1 MPLLKLF
8 FILFLLFNIGLIG
21 YVVFLPLF
29 VLLKMPI
36 KKITNWVNANI
47 IRILLT
53 VANIVCFWVICS
65 IRLNVIP
72 KINTSWNQNFC
83 DNLNEV
89 FVNLSYSFFAGFIF
103 FLLTVVIPDY
113 KRKKK
118 IKPILHLRV
127 EACFRIIDSIINKFA
142 NCSSS
147 VCQRSLS
154 RDELSVILDSKKWR
168 DVIPELKIS
177 YIEYISLQG
186 KYLRRNVLEMI
197 DLYNDQMSENQ
208 IADLEHLIGMLIFKN
223 ADSLSAMPQIGL
235 DHPQGKKS
243 LINDFCNMYS
253 KFQEIYKTFEI
264 NEKIYTK

>member
-103 FLLTVVIPDY
+103 LVIVS
-113 KRKKK
+113 
-118 IKPILHLRV
+118 I
-127 EACFRIIDSIINKFA
+127 RII
-142 NCSSS
+142 
-147 VCQRSLS
+147 
-154 RDELSVILDSKKWR
+154 
-168 DVIPELKIS
+168 
-177 YIEYISLQG
+177 
-186 KYLRRNVLEMI
+186 
-197 DLYNDQMSENQ
+197 
-208 IADLEHLIGMLIFKN
+208 
-223 ADSLSAMPQIGL
+223 
-235 DHPQGKKS
+235 
-243 LINDFCNMYS
+243 
-253 KFQEIYKTFEI
+253 
-264 NEKIYTK
+264 